1 MYIDSRLE
9 FSNKQVVAAAGPS
22 TNVVDLGTP
31 ARKIGPGRAMW
42 VVVQVDAIPAAAVTA
57 TIQTSE
63 AEGFGTSSNIGS
75 VTIPQDTPV
84 GTRFVIGFPYTNQRY
99 LRMNYSAAGTLSAW
113 LTDQEP
119 QSWEAYPAQT

>member
-22 TNVVDLGTP
+22 TNVVDLGTS

-42 VVVQVDAIPAAAVTA
+42 VVVQVDAVPAAAVTA
-57 TIQTSE
+57 TIQTSA
-63 AEGFGTSSNIGS
+63 AEGFGTPSAIGS
-75 VTIPQDTPV
+75 VTIPQDSPV

-119 QSWEAYPAQT
+119 QSWEAYRAQT